1 MAPHSGVGSAM
12 LTRSSRLR
20 VFGLV
25 EMSGLK
31 GKTVVLGVT
40 GGIAAYKAA
49 TVASL
54 LVQAGTRVEV
64 VVTESAQRFV
74 RPLTFS
80 AITHTAVHTDP
91 FAHWRDDFSGHV
103 TLADRADLVIIAPA
117 TAATIARL
125 ALGLADDLIGLV
137 VLSTRATLL
146 VAPAMEDRMFRHPST
161 RQNLQTL
168 LDRGAVIVGPEEGR
182 LASGATGL
190 GRLAEPADI
199 VACAQQLL
207 QSTGRLAGVRVVVT
221 AGGTREPLDPVR
233 YLGNRSSGRMGYAIA
248 EAAIAEGA
256 DVTLITGPTSVAP
269 PTDAQVI
276 HVESALD
283 MLAAVEQSVLDAEIL
298 IMAAAVADFRPE
310 RTNTGKIKKEPGQEY
325 LDVRLVRNPDILA
338 TIDRPGLI
346 KIGFAAETENLLANA
361 AAKLA
366 AKKLAMIVA
375 NDAALTIGA
384 EDSTATFLLAD
395 GTVRA
400 FPRLSKQSLAAEIV
414 WSAADLRTSPH
425 RSDS

>member
-1 MAPHSGVGSAM
+1 MARHSGVGSAM

-20 VFGLV
+20 VFGSV

-54 LVQAGTRVEV
+54 LVQAGARVDV
-64 VVTESAQRFV
+64 LMTESAQRFV
-74 RPLTFS
+74 QPLTFS
-80 AITHTAVHTDP
+80 AITHTAVHTDR
-91 FAHWRDDFSGHV
+91 FAPWHDDFVGHV

-137 VLSTRATLL
+137 VLSTRASLL

-199 VACAQQLL
+199 VARAQQLL

-221 AGGTREPLDPVR
+221 AGGTREALDPVR

-338 TIDRPGLI
+338 TIDKPGLI

-384 EDSTATFLLAD
+384 ADSTATFLLAD

-425 RSDS
+425 RSNS

>member
-1 MAPHSGVGSAM
+1 
-12 LTRSSRLR
+12 
-20 VFGLV
+20 
-25 EMSGLK
+25 MSGLK
-31 GKTVVLGVT
+31 GKNVVLGVT

-54 LVQAGTRVEV
+54 LVQAGARVEV
-64 VVTESAQRFV
+64 VMTESAQRFV
-74 RPLTFS
+74 QPLTFS

-91 FAHWRDDFSGHV
+91 FAPWHDDFSGHV
-103 TLADRADLVIIAPA
+103 TLADHADLVVIAPA

-125 ALGLADDLIGLV
+125 ALGLAEDLIGMV
-137 VLSTRATLL
+137 VLSARAPLL
-146 VAPAMEDRMFRHPST
+146 LAPAMEDRMFRHPST
-161 RQNLQTL
+161 RQHLQTL
-168 LDRGAVIVGPEEGR
+168 ADRGAVFVGPEEGR
-182 LASGATGL
+182 LASGATGV
-190 GRLAEPADI
+190 GRLAEPAHI
-199 VACAQQLL
+199 VARAQQLL
-207 QSTGRLAGVRVVVT
+207 QSTRRLAGVRVVVT

-233 YLGNRSSGRMGYAIA
+233 FLGNRSSGRMGYAIA

-256 DVTLITGPTSVAP
+256 DVTLITGPTSVDP
-269 PTDAQVI
+269 PTDA
-276 HVESALD
+276 HVVQIETALD
-283 MLAAVEQSVLDAEIL
+283 MLAAVEQSVSEAEIL

-310 RTNTGKIKKEPGQEY
+310 TTNAGKIKKQPGQEY

-366 AKKLAMIVA
+366 AKDLTMIVA

-384 EDSTATFLLAD
+384 ADSTATFLFAK

-400 FPRLSKQSLAAEIV
+400 LPRLSKQDLAGEIV
-414 WSAADLRTSPH
+414 RAAADLRASPH
-425 RSDS
+425 HFNS